1 MSCIVD
7 AHQHFWT
14 YGTYQTSWME
24 AAPYAGDPSFAP
36 LRRSFEPGDLEPE
49 LRAAG
54 IQFTVAVQAA
64 GGDAENNSLLAAATS
79 HPWIAGIVG
88 WVPLDRPDVAA
99 RMLDELGTQSRLVGI
114 RHLINVEP
122 DPDWILQATVLEG
135 LRLLERRGLAF
146 DYVGILPRHLAHVPV
161 LAERLPGLRIVIDHL
176 AKPPITAGSFEP
188 WASQLAAAAAAP
200 NVYAKLS
207 GLDAGDADHWS
218 AADLVRWAD
227 HALRC
232 FGPERLM
239 FGSDWPVCL
248 LRGGYAKVWRE
259 TQKLL
264 SGMSDDERAQV
275 LGGAAITAY
284 RLTSLNLGHRLDKSS
299 SHRGLYHPNAHPRQ
313 SAATSPVSKPVPG
326 ACWHRCLRRPGT
338 GSRGAASD
346 GPRNA
351 GPLDPRVPG
360 DGAEVD

>member
-1 MSCIVD
+1 MSSRTRTG
-7 AHQHFWT
+7 F
-14 YGTYQTSWME
+14 S
-24 AAPYAGDPSFAP
+24 
-36 LRRSFEPGDLEPE
+36 RRLFS
-49 LRAAG
+49 RAC
-54 IQFTVAVQAA
+54 
-64 GGDAENNSLLAAATS
+64 E
-79 HPWIAGIVG
+79 
-88 WVPLDRPDVAA
+88 
-99 RMLDELGTQSRLVGI
+99 
-114 RHLINVEP
+114 
-122 DPDWILQATVLEG
+122 
-135 LRLLERRGLAF
+135 LLERRGLAF

-207 GLDAGDADHWS
+207 GLDAGDANHWS

-284 RLTSLNLGHRLDKSS
+284 RLTSLNLGHRLTTRHP
-299 SHRGLYHPNAHPRQ
+299 HRRLYHPDAHLRQ
-313 SAATSPVSKPVPG
+313 SSATSPVSKPVPG
-326 ACWHRCLRRPGT
+326 ACWRRCLRRPEQALAAQLRMDPEMPGRSIHAYPATEPRWTKSNAGNNRRT
-338 GSRGAASD
+338 GVASSAQLPSFAAS
-346 GPRNA
+346 GK
-351 GPLDPRVPG
+351 
-360 DGAEVD
+360 

>member
-1 MSCIVD
+1 MPAIRLLR
-7 AHQHFWT
+7 
-14 YGTYQTSWME
+14 
-24 AAPYAGDPSFAP
+24 PSAV
-36 LRRSFEPGDLEPE
+36 RSSRATLSRQ

-64 GGDAENNSLLAAATS
+64 GGDAENDSLLAAATS

-99 RMLDELGTQSRLVGI
+99 RMLDDLGTQSRLVGI

-176 AKPPITAGSFEP
+176 AKPPITTGSFEP

-207 GLDAGDADHWS
+207 GLDAGDADRWS

-284 RLTSLNLGHRLDKSS
+284 RLTSLNLGHRLDNPSS
-299 SHRGLYHPNAHPRQ
+299 T
-313 SAATSPVSKPVPG
+313 SASLPSG
-326 ACWHRCLRRPGT
+326 RP
-338 GSRGAASD
+338 
-346 GPRNA
+346 
-351 GPLDPRVPG
+351 L
-360 DGAEVD
+360 